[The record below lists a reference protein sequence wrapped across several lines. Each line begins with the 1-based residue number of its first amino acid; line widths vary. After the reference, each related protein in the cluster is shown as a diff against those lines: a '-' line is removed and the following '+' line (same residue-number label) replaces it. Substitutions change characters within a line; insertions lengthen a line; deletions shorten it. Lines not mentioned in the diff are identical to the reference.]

1 MSDEIMDWGNDMA
14 AFIEWRKAHPLP
26 ERPSRPRPQRW
37 SDGGRTMD
45 RMFDLTRYERASYE
59 AWNRLENG

>member
-26 ERPSRPRPQRW
+26 AIEPKPSEKYD
-37 SDGGRTMD
+37 DGGRTMD